1 MLLPRMSARECR
13 QGSRSSDPAHHDA
26 ICSILQTDPSLSDP
40 SYIRPPCQ
48 VANIQFGHVA
58 HRQNGLCELPTALII
73 KFMSARPR
81 DDGICKAPMA
91 WE

>member
-26 ICSILQTDPSLSDP
+26 ICSIT
-40 SYIRPPCQ
+40 
-48 VANIQFGHVA
+48 NIQFGHVA
-58 HRQNGLCELPTALII
+58 HRRNGLCELPTTPII
-73 KFMSARPR
+73 KSMSARAR
-81 DDGICKAPMA
+81 DDGFCKAPMA